1 MDGVLMDKFTLTP
14 SGAFARLAA
23 MDFVELQGVVVQL
36 IAKHGEIKGSL
47 DVEVVS

>member
-1 MDGVLMDKFTLTP
+1 MTT
-14 SGAFARLAA
+14 AEAAARLAA

-36 IAKHGEIKGSL
+36 IAKHGEIEGSL